1 MKKTL
6 IAILAVLYISTS
18 SGAVVHLHYCMG
30 ELADWGLGQNK
41 SKTCGQCGMKKA
53 VGKDSGCCKDEHKF
67 LKNSSDQKIVKLS
80 FQLMEAMAGSLLPGC
95 TELHSIQ
102 ISSVTEENPI
112 SNAPPRSSPVAVY
125 ILDRTFLI

>member
-1 MKKTL
+1 MKKII

-18 SGAVVHLHYCMG
+18 SGAVVRLHYCMG
-30 ELADWGLGQNK
+30 ELADWGLVPNK
-41 SKTCGQCGMKKA
+41 SRTCGKCGMEKSEA
-53 VGKDSGCCKDEHKF
+53 KDSGCCKDEHKF

-80 FQLMEAMAGSLLPGC
+80 FQLMEAMAASLLLGCIELPG
-95 TELHSIQ
+95 IQ
-102 ISSVTEENPI
+102 ISSVTEKNPI